1 MGRVGD
7 VMWFWGKP
15 RLALWRT
22 GFAVRCDYPA
32 DGTHEL
38 VGFRRTLGRATR
50 FARADA
56 AFYRRGPLRMRH
68 SVVLVSVRDFQL
80 HAKRR
85 GCRSP
90 DCPIATPAAA
100 DDRHDGARTRSFGD
114 R

>member
-15 RLALWRT
+15 RLAGWRT

-50 FARADA
+50 FAVADA

-68 SVVLVSVRDFQL
+68 SVVLISLRDFQL
-80 HAKRR
+80 HAKRL
-85 GCRSP
+85 GCRSLTVRSRRP
-90 DCPIATPAAA
+90 RPPTTGTTVPGPAA
-100 DDRHDGARTRSFGD
+100 S
-114 R
+114 